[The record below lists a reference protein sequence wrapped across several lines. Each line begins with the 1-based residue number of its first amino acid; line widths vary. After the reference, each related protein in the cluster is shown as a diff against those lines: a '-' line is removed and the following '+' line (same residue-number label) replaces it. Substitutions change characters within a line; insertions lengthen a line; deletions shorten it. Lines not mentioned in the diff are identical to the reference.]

1 MYDVIIVGAG
11 PAGLS
16 AALWLGRGR
25 RRVLV
30 CDSGYP
36 RNAVSHAMH
45 GFLTRDGTAPLDFVK
60 LGREEICSYPNVE
73 LREASV
79 LDAER
84 GGTHFTVTLADHSRL
99 TARKLLFTTGIVD
112 ELPPIAGIE
121 AFYGKSVF
129 NCPFCDGWEVRDQP
143 LAVYGKDKEGKHLAL
158 QLTQWSRDLLFCTD
172 GSSALTKPDLDQL
185 VHLGLQVRE
194 DRIARLEGHD
204 GQLEGIVFANG
215 DRVPRRALFL
225 RPRQHPRCD
234 LPAKLGYVFPS
245 QRPMLRTEGYEQPAA
260 PGLYV
265 AGDAFRSTWVIN
277 AASEG
282 VEVAYFIFIA
292 LLQEDL
298 GLSRST
304 PNGL

>member
-25 RRVLV
+25 RQVLV
-30 CDSGYP
+30 CDSGHP

-45 GFLTRDGTAPLDFVK
+45 GFLTRDGTAPLEFVR
-60 LGREEICSYPNVE
+60 LGREEVLAYPNVE
-73 LREASV
+73 LREVSV

-84 GGTHFTVTLADHSRL
+84 VKNHFSVTLADHSRL
-99 TARKLLFTTGIVD
+99 ATRKLLFTTGIVD
-112 ELPPIAGIE
+112 ELPPLEGIE

-129 NCPFCDGWEVRDQP
+129 PCPFCDGWEVRDQP
-143 LAVYGKDKEGKHLAL
+143 LAIYGKDKEGKHLAL

-172 GSSALTKPDLDQL
+172 GPSTLTKQDLAQL
-185 VHLGLQVRE
+185 AHLGLEVRE

-215 DRVPRRALFL
+215 DRLPRRALFL
-225 RPRQHPRCD
+225 RPDQHPRCD
-234 LPAKLGYVFPS
+234 LPVKLGYVFPS
-245 QRPMLRTEGYEQPAA
+245 QRPLLRTQGYEQPTA

-282 VEVAYFIFIA
+282 VEVAYFMFIA
-292 LLQEDL
+292 LLKEDL
-298 GLSRST
+298 GLAQNS
-304 PNGL
+304 

>member
-25 RRVLV
+25 RQVLV
-30 CDSGYP
+30 CDAGKA

-45 GFLTRDGTAPLDFVK
+45 GFLTRDGTAPLEFAQ
-60 LGREEICSYPNVE
+60 LGRAELRSYPNVGLCE
-73 LREASV
+73 VEV

-84 GGTHFTVTLADHSRL
+84 VNIHFTVTLADHSRL
-99 TARKLLFTTGIVD
+99 DTRKLLFTTGIVD
-112 ELPPIAGIE
+112 ELPPLAGIE
-121 AFYGKSVF
+121 PFYGKSVF

-172 GSSALTKPDLDQL
+172 GPSALTKHDLTQL

-194 DRIARLEGHD
+194 ERIARLEGHD

-215 DRVPRRALFL
+215 DQVPRRALFL
-225 RPRQHPRCD
+225 RPHQHPRCD
-234 LPAKLGYVFPS
+234 LPAKLGYVFPD
-245 QRPMLRTEGYEQPAA
+245 QRPLLRTQGYEQPTA
-260 PGLYV
+260 PGCYV
-265 AGDAFRSTWVIN
+265 AGDVFRSTWVAS
-277 AASEG
+277 AASDG
-282 VEVAYFIFIA
+282 VEAAYFIFIA

-298 GLSRST
+298 GLTQSS
-304 PNGL
+304 

>member
-25 RRVLV
+25 RQVLV
-30 CDSGYP
+30 CDAGHP
-36 RNAVSHAMH
+36 RNAVSGAMH
-45 GFLTRDGTAPLDFVK
+45 GFLTRDGTAPLEFVR
-60 LGREEICSYPNVE
+60 LGRAELRSYPNVE
-73 LREASV
+73 LCEVEV

-84 GGTHFTVTLADHSRL
+84 VKTHFTVTLADHSRL
-99 TARKLLFTTGIVD
+99 DTRKLLFTTGIVD
-112 ELPPIAGIE
+112 ELPPLDGIE
-121 AFYGKSVF
+121 PFYGKSVF

-172 GSSALTKPDLDQL
+172 GPSALTKHDLAQL

-194 DRIARLEGHD
+194 DRIARLQGHD

-215 DRVPRRALFL
+215 DQVPRRALFL
-225 RPRQHPRCD
+225 RPHQHLRCD
-234 LPAKLGYVFPS
+234 LPAKLGYVFPD
-245 QRPMLRTEGYEQPAA
+245 QRSLLRTQGYEQPAV

-265 AGDAFRSTWVIN
+265 AGDASRSTWVIN
-277 AASEG
+277 AASDG
-282 VEVAYFIFIA
+282 VEAAYFIFIA

-298 GLSRST
+298 GLTQSS
-304 PNGL
+304 

>member
-25 RRVLV
+25 RQVLV
-30 CDSGYP
+30 CDAGHP
-36 RNAVSHAMH
+36 RNTVSHAMH
-45 GFLTRDGTAPLDFVK
+45 GFLTRDGTAPLEFVR
-60 LGREEICSYPNVE
+60 LGREELRAYPNVE
-73 LREASV
+73 LREVGV

-84 GGTHFTVTLADHSRL
+84 VKTHFTVTLADHSRL
-99 TARKLLFTTGIVD
+99 DTRKLLFTTGIVD
-112 ELPPIAGIE
+112 ELPPLEGIE
-121 AFYGKSVF
+121 PFYGKSVF

-158 QLTQWSRDLLFCTD
+158 QLTQWGRDLLFCTD
-172 GSSALTKPDLDQL
+172 GPSALTKHDLTQL

-194 DRIARLEGHD
+194 DRIACLQGHD

-215 DRVPRRALFL
+215 DQVPRRALFL
-225 RPRQHPRCD
+225 RPHQHPRCD
-234 LPAKLGYVFPS
+234 LPAKLGYVFPD
-245 QRPMLRTEGYEQPAA
+245 QRPMLRTQGYEQPTA

-277 AASEG
+277 AASDG
-282 VEVAYFIFIA
+282 VEAAYFIFIA

-298 GLSRST
+298 GLTQSS
-304 PNGL
+304 

>member
-25 RRVLV
+25 RQVLV
-30 CDSGYP
+30 CDSGHP

-45 GFLTRDGTAPLDFVK
+45 GFLTRDGTAPLEFMR
-60 LGREEICSYPNVE
+60 LGREELYSYPSVE
-73 LREASV
+73 LREVSV

-84 GGTHFTVTLADHSRL
+84 VNTHFLVTLADQSRL
-99 TARKLLFTTGIVD
+99 AARKLLFTTGIVD
-112 ELPPIAGIE
+112 ELPPIEGIE

-129 NCPFCDGWEVRDQP
+129 PCPFCDGWEILDHP
-143 LAVYGKDKEGKHLAL
+143 LAIYGKDKEGKHLAL

-172 GSSALTKPDLDQL
+172 GPSALTQQDLAQL

-194 DRIARLEGHD
+194 DRIARLEGGD
-204 GQLEGIVFANG
+204 GHLERVVFANG
-215 DRVPRRALFL
+215 DRLPRRALFL
-225 RPRQHPRCD
+225 RPHQHPRCD

-245 QRPMLRTEGYEQPAA
+245 QRPLLRTEGYEQPAA

-298 GLSRST
+298 GLTQNS
-304 PNGL
+304 